1 MTENERILRM
11 ELLETAFIDLSN
23 VKTVETAKIKNAII
37 SHVRRTIIRLNDY
50 EEYDT
55 LPEFMIPGTRR
66 FLYEDAESI
75 LIFGF
80 QNLQLFK
87 DEEYDYIHAKLRQ
100 ALDSEEYKIDKRNN
114 QEGYFPSFF
123 ERRF

>member
-1 MTENERILRM
+1 MTENERILNL
-11 ELLETAFIDLSN
+11 ELLEKAFIDLSN
-23 VKTVETAKIKNAII
+23 VKTVKTEKIKNAIE
-37 SHVRRTIIRLNDY
+37 SQVRRTIIRLNDY

-55 LPEFMIPGTRR
+55 APEYIIPRMRR

-80 QNLQLFK
+80 QNLQLFD

-114 QEGYFPSFF
+114 QEG
-123 ERRF
+123 

>member
-1 MTENERILRM
+1 MTENEKILKN

-23 VKTVETAKIKNAII
+23 VKTVKTAKLKTAII

-114 QEGYFPSFF
+114 QEG
-123 ERRF
+123 

>member
-1 MTENERILRM
+1 MTENERILKL
-11 ELLETAFIDLSN
+11 ELLKTAFIDLSN
-23 VKTVETAKIKNAII
+23 VKTVKTEKIKNAIV

-50 EEYDT
+50 EEYNT
-55 LPEFMIPGTRR
+55 SPEFMIPGTRR

-114 QEGYFPSFF
+114 QGDT
-123 ERRF
+123 RK

>member
-55 LPEFMIPGTRR
+55 LPEFMIPRTRR

-114 QEGYFPSFF
+114 QEG
-123 ERRF
+123 

>member
-114 QEGYFPSFF
+114 QEG
-123 ERRF
+123 

>member
-75 LIFGF
+75 LIFEF

-114 QEGYFPSFF
+114 QEG
-123 ERRF
+123 

>member
-1 MTENERILRM
+1 MTENERILEL

-23 VKTVETAKIKNAII
+23 VKTVETAKLKTAIV
-37 SHVRRTIIRLNDY
+37 SQVRRTIIRLNDY
-50 EEYDT
+50 KEYDT
-55 LPEFMIPGTRR
+55 APEYIIPRMRR
-66 FLYEDAESI
+66 FLYEDAESV

-80 QNLQLFK
+80 QNLQLFD

-114 QEGYFPSFF
+114 QEG
-123 ERRF
+123 